1 MSWFKHNGNASF
13 DSRMV
18 ALQEALGYFGIGVY
32 WTMVERIEC
41 WGDGIYP
48 RKRLIQELAHT
59 RTDKVKMAQ
68 VLDDFSLFVT
78 LESGFVILKKGSFG
92 VKSVSTSTPNE
103 SENNQNTVTNDIEST
118 PQRARV
124 YTEEDKTKTTTSS
137 PSSMT
142 NIKTLKNEN
151 IKKTLN
157 SQSSILEQTERNQA
171 SLNCRGAADNHSEA
185 VILNPQCSMFN
196 PQSLCDKT
204 SRFAAEMAAD
214 RGEWHEMVCMKSGY
228 STLLHKYW
236 EQAVTQWHQHV
247 ISYSTDSDVYSLQRA
262 RYYFNSFVKLSTKTG
277 QDLKALLEVMEARA
291 TQSTTEADALP
302 PGAPPRPSP
311 KAIWNPAKEEWSEF
325 Y

>member
-68 VLDDFSLFVT
+68 VLDDFNLFVT
-78 LESGFVILKKGSFG
+78 LESGFVILKKGSYG

-137 PSSMT
+137 STT

-151 IKKTLN
+151 IKKSLN
-157 SQSSILEQTERNQA
+157 YRASRTQSQA
-171 SLNCRGAADNHSEA
+171 CLNCRGAAENHSEA
-185 VILNPQCSMFN
+185 EILNSQSSMFN
-196 PQSLCDKT
+196 PQSLSDKA

-228 STLLHKYW
+228 GTLLHKYW

-277 QDLKALLEVMEARA
+277 QDLKALLEVMEART
-291 TQSTTEADALP
+291 TQSVTEAEALP

-311 KAIWNPAKEEWSEF
+311 KAIWNPAKEEWCEF

>member
-59 RTDKVKMAQ
+59 RTDKVKMAH
-68 VLDDFSLFVT
+68 VLDDFNLFVT
-78 LESGFVILKKGSFG
+78 LESGFVILKKGSYG

-103 SENNQNTVTNDIEST
+103 SENKQNNVTNDTEST
-118 PQRARV
+118 SQRARV
-124 YTEEDKTKTTTSS
+124 YTEEDKTKTTTSAS
-137 PSSMT
+137 T
-142 NIKTLKNEN
+142 NIKTLKNGN
-151 IKKTLN
+151 IKN
-157 SQSSILEQTERNQA
+157 SSQS
-171 SLNCRGAADNHSEA
+171 LNEN
-185 VILNPQCSMFN
+185 V
-196 PQSLCDKT
+196 
-204 SRFAAEMAAD
+204 SRYAAEMAAD

-311 KAIWNPAKEEWSEF
+311 KAIWNPASETWCKF

>member
-68 VLDDFSLFVT
+68 VLDDFNLFVT
-78 LESGFVILKKGSFG
+78 LESGFVILKKGSYG

-103 SENNQNTVTNDIEST
+103 SENKQNNVTNDTEST
-118 PQRARV
+118 SQRARV
-124 YTEEDKTKTTTSS
+124 YTEEDKIKTNTSS
-137 PSSMT
+137 SSSMT

-151 IKKTLN
+151 IKK
-157 SQSSILEQTERNQA
+157 
-171 SLNCRGAADNHSEA
+171 SLS
-185 VILNPQCSMFN
+185 
-196 PQSLCDKT
+196 DKT

-228 STLLHKYW
+228 GTLLHKYW
-236 EQAVTQWHQHV
+236 EQAVTQWRQHV

-277 QDLKALLEVMEARA
+277 QNLKALLEVMEARA
-291 TQSTTEADALP
+291 TQSATEADALP
-302 PGAPPRPSP
+302 PGAHPRPSP
-311 KAIWNPAKEEWSEF
+311 KAIWNPASETWCEF